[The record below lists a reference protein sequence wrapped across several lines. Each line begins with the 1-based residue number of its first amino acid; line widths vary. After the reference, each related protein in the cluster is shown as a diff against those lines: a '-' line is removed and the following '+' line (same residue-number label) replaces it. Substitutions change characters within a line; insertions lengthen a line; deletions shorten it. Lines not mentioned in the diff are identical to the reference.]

1 MFGEAVLY
9 RICLL
14 QIFSSSLDL
23 SSHSLDIVP
32 HRAQI
37 FSFKEVQLIIK
48 PLVFY
53 LKSHHHRFS
62 RSSRFSRRL
71 FFRSFIALPL
81 TFRSIILFALIFV
94 TILRPVSRFTFSCMM
109 LLCSRI
115 ICCKDCLCSFTL
127 FLLLHQRS
135 VDYTYVNLFLSPL
148 FYFIYLFVFS
158 FTNTTLSWLL

>member
-9 RICLL
+9 RICFL

-115 ICCKDCLCSFTL
+115 ICCKDCLCSIVLPL
-127 FLLLHQRS
+127 FLCQRS
-135 VDYTYVNLFLSPL
+135 VNNIWARLLLGTLV
-148 FYFIYLFVFS
+148 S
-158 FTNTTLSWLL
+158 FTDPFFHSFANNTLSWLL

>member
-1 MFGEAVLY
+1 MCF
-9 RICLL
+9 L

-32 HRAQI
+32 HRAQV
-37 FSFKEVQLIIK
+37 FDFNEVQLIIM

-62 RSSRFSRRL
+62 RSSRFSPRL
-71 FFRSFIALPL
+71 FFRSFIVLPL
-81 TFRSIILFALIFV
+81 AFRSIILFELIFV
-94 TILRPVSRFTFSCMM
+94 TILRPVSRCTFSLVM
-109 LLCSRI
+109 LLCSSI

-127 FLLLHQRS
+127 FLLLCQRW

-148 FYFIYLFVFS
+148 FSFIYLFVFS